1 MFGVSCIAG
10 GTLLALRRRRS
21 VVHITPR

>member
-10 GTLLALRRRRS
+10 GTLLAIRRRRS
-21 VVHITPR
+21 VVRINPR